1 MKNVKEITK
10 EIKNE
15 EWANYLKDAF
25 NKKKKDIKIDGFRK
39 GSVTWDLFVK
49 KVGIETLYPDAAD
62 IAIEKEYEGA
72 FKEADVIPVIQPT
85 VDITKL
91 DKDGITIVYKFI
103 SKPEVKLGDYKNLGI
118 KKETAKVTKKD
129 VEEEINRLRDRYADI
144 VVKENGEVVK
154 GNTAVIDFKGIVD
167 GKELEGG
174 TGENYPLEIG
184 SNTFIPGFEDALIGM
199 KVGETKD
206 ISLKFPENYVENL
219 KGKDVTFTV
228 TIREIKERVLPEID
242 EELFKDLGYEDIKTK
257 EEFETKVKEHLL
269 EHKNNDIENKY
280 LDEVIKKAVEN
291 MTVDI
296 NEEIIHEEIH
306 RLVHQYEDNMR
317 MQGLSL
323 EQYFEFTKTNMEQL
337 EEQLKPEAE
346 MRVKERY
353 LLEAVSEKENIEVDD
368 KESETHLEEIANT
381 YNIPKDELLNQI
393 GGMDMIKFDLK
404 MKKALEFLKNN

>member
-257 EEFETKVKEHLL
+257 EEFETKVKENLL

>member
-15 EWANYLKDAF
+15 EWTNYLKDAF

-39 GSVTWDLFVK
+39 GSVTWDLFIK

-103 SKPEVKLGDYKNLGI
+103 SKPEVKLGDYTNWGI

-129 VEEEINRLRDRYADI
+129 VE
-144 VVKENGEVVK
+144 
-154 GNTAVIDFKGIVD
+154 
-167 GKELEGG
+167 
-174 TGENYPLEIG
+174 
-184 SNTFIPGFEDALIGM
+184 
-199 KVGETKD
+199 
-206 ISLKFPENYVENL
+206 
-219 KGKDVTFTV
+219 
-228 TIREIKERVLPEID
+228 
-242 EELFKDLGYEDIKTK
+242 
-257 EEFETKVKEHLL
+257 
-269 EHKNNDIENKY
+269 
-280 LDEVIKKAVEN
+280 
-291 MTVDI
+291 
-296 NEEIIHEEIH
+296 
-306 RLVHQYEDNMR
+306 
-317 MQGLSL
+317 
-323 EQYFEFTKTNMEQL
+323 
-337 EEQLKPEAE
+337 
-346 MRVKERY
+346 
-353 LLEAVSEKENIEVDD
+353 
-368 KESETHLEEIANT
+368 EEIANT

>member
-10 EIKNE
+10 EINNE
-15 EWANYLKDAF
+15 EWTNYLKDAF

-39 GSVTWDLFVK
+39 GSVTWDLFIK

-62 IAIEKEYEGA
+62 IAIEKEYENA
-72 FKEADVIPVIQPT
+72 FKEADVVPVIQPT

-118 KKETAKVTKKD
+118 KKETAKVTKKE
-129 VEEEINRLRDRYADI
+129 VEEEIDNLRNKYADI
-144 VVKENGEVVK
+144 VIKENGEVVK
-154 GNTAVIDFKGIVD
+154 GNTAVIDFEGVVD

-206 ISLKFPENYVENL
+206 IDLKFPENYVENL

-242 EELFKDLGYEDIKTK
+242 
-257 EEFETKVKEHLL
+257 
-269 EHKNNDIENKY
+269 KNY
-280 LDEVIKKAVEN
+280 LKI
-291 MTVDI
+291 
-296 NEEIIHEEIH
+296 
-306 RLVHQYEDNMR
+306 
-317 MQGLSL
+317 
-323 EQYFEFTKTNMEQL
+323 
-337 EEQLKPEAE
+337 
-346 MRVKERY
+346 
-353 LLEAVSEKENIEVDD
+353 
-368 KESETHLEEIANT
+368 
-381 YNIPKDELLNQI
+381 
-393 GGMDMIKFDLK
+393 
-404 MKKALEFLKNN
+404 

>member
-257 EEFETKVKEHLL
+257 EEFETKVKENLL

-353 LLEAVSEKENIEVDD
+353 LLEVVSEKENIEVDD

-393 GGMDMIKFDLK
+393 GGMEMIKFDLK
-404 MKKALEFLKNN
+404 MKKALEILKNN

>member
-103 SKPEVKLGDYKNLGI
+103 SKPEVKLGDYKNLRI
-118 KKETAKVTKKD
+118 KKETAKVTKKE
-129 VEEEINRLRDRYADI
+129 VEEEIDNLRNKYADI

-257 EEFETKVKEHLL
+257 EEFETKVKENLL

-381 YNIPKDELLNQI
+381 YNIPKEDILNQI
-393 GGMDMIKFDLK
+393 GGMEMIKFDLK
-404 MKKALEFLKNN
+404 MKKALEILKNN

>member
-257 EEFETKVKEHLL
+257 EEFETKVKENLL

-368 KESETHLEEIANT
+368 KESEAHLEEIANT

>member
-257 EEFETKVKEHLL
+257 EEFETKVKENLL

-368 KESETHLEEIANT
+368 KESEAHLEEIANT
-381 YNIPKDELLNQI
+381 YNIPKEDILNQI
-393 GGMDMIKFDLK
+393 GGMEMIKFDLK
-404 MKKALEFLKNN
+404 MKKALEILKNN

>member
-1 MKNVKEITK
+1 MKNVKKITK

-49 KVGIETLYPDAAD
+49 KVGVETLYPDAAD

-118 KKETAKVTKKD
+118 KKETAKVTKKN

-368 KESETHLEEIANT
+368 KESEAHLEEIANT

>member
-15 EWANYLKDAF
+15 EWTNYLKDAF

-39 GSVTWDLFVK
+39 GSVTWDLFIK

-62 IAIEKEYEGA
+62 IAIEKEYENA
-72 FKEADVIPVIQPT
+72 FKEADVVPVIQPT

-118 KKETAKVTKKD
+118 KKETAKVTKKEI
-129 VEEEINRLRDRYADI
+129 EEEIDNLRNKYADI
-144 VVKENGEVVK
+144 VIKENGEVVK
-154 GNTAVIDFKGIVD
+154 GNTAVIDFKGVVD

-206 ISLKFPENYVENL
+206 IDLKFPENYVENL

-242 EELFKDLGYEDIKTK
+242 EELFKDLGYEDIETK
-257 EEFETKVKEHLL
+257 EEFEAKVKDHLL
-269 EHKNNDIENKY
+269 EHKTNDIENKY
-280 LDEVIKKAVEN
+280 LDEVIKKAIEN
-291 MTVDI
+291 MTVEI

-337 EEQLKPEAE
+337 EEQLKPDAE

-353 LLEAVSEKENIEVDD
+353 LLEAVSEKEKIEVDD
-368 KESETHLEEIANT
+368 KECEAHLEEIANT
-381 YNIPKDELLNQI
+381 YNVPKEDILNQI
-393 GGMDMIKFDLK
+393 GGMEMIKFDLK
-404 MKKALEFLKNN
+404 MKKALEILKNN

>member
-72 FKEADVIPVIQPT
+72 FKEADVIPVIQST